1 MLIQE
6 LPLYPVEKTIPQTA
20 VKSPKMNASSQPIHP
35 LATLKTLDNLLLNM
49 FPQNKDENRI
59 IQTRKLLGKTAENLS
74 DEQIHCIVAEFQF
87 LFNSWLDEFE
97 KEVFGGKTLKEV
109 LNEK

>member
-6 LPLYPVEKTIPQTA
+6 LPLYPIEKAITQAP
-20 VKSPKMNASSQPIHP
+20 VKSQKMSTSQQPIHP
-35 LATLKTLDNLLLNM
+35 LAPLKTLDNLLLNM
-49 FPQNKDENRI
+49 FPQNKDKNRI

-74 DEQIHCIVAEFQF
+74 NEQIHCIVTKFQF
-87 LFNSWLDEFE
+87 LINSWLDEFE